1 MIQSGKREKKIF
13 LFFLHGKRI
22 DLTKKDDFEGTSESE
37 INSATIYGYKQD
49 YKSYLTLNLLFG
61 QWAQRK

>member
-37 INSATIYGYKQD
+37 INSATIYGYK
-49 YKSYLTLNLLFG
+49 
-61 QWAQRK
+61 